1 MMEYQRVLDNSD
13 TDIRKRISTN
23 SEIQKSSRKDI
34 EKYERA
40 LIRFRKLTETLNK
53 NFEKLEK
60 PYLTND
66 EFMKVMKFDQSLA
79 KLWRDLGYIRF
90 FKINGRIYYLRS
102 NVKKLLTSQLNVLKK
117 GIKR

>member
-1 MMEYQRVLDNSD
+1 
-13 TDIRKRISTN
+13 
-23 SEIQKSSRKDI
+23 
-34 EKYERA
+34 
-40 LIRFRKLTETLNK
+40 
-53 NFEKLEK
+53 
-60 PYLTND
+60 
-66 EFMKVMKFDQSLA
+66 MKFDQSLA